1 MRPTDAH
8 CVNNSALQYLQRL
21 IDSQYWGSVSFRL
34 EGPRGVVHIYKEES
48 IKPKSLV
55 EQFPTLKDKPS
66 YAPRNV
72 TK

>member
-8 CVNNSALQYLQRL
+8 RVSNSALQFLRQL

-34 EGPRGVVHIYKEES
+34 EGERGVVHIYKEQS
-48 IKPKSLV
+48 IKPESLV

-66 YAPRNV
+66 YAHRNASE
-72 TK
+72 